1 MRAEIA
7 TRFTRRGIDC
17 RQFIYNIMM
26 EARSTEGQT
35 APMSQLVEDHTDDAE
50 SRDLGHKVRTLR
62 SERRMSIADLATKA
76 GVSAGIISQIE
87 RGKSNPSM
95 KTLQRIRA
103 ALGVSLWAFLE
114 QPKVVSQD
122 PMFVRRADER
132 LRIVVGP
139 NKLIKELLS
148 PINHESL
155 RRLSSAPAKRAA
167 SCSKA

>member
-103 ALGVSLWAFLE
+103 ALGVSLWAFL
-114 QPKVVSQD
+114 
-122 PMFVRRADER
+122 
-132 LRIVVGP
+132 
-139 NKLIKELLS
+139 
-148 PINHESL
+148 
-155 RRLSSAPAKRAA
+155 
-167 SCSKA
+167 